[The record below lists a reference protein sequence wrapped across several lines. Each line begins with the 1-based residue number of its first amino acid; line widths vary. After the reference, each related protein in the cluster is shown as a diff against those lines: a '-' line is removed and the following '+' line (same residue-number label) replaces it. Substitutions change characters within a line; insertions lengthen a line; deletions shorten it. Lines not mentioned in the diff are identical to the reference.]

1 MGVDGNADS
10 GAMRSPPVRSVSPLQ
25 RRLVGLALAV
35 LVLIVIST
43 AAVGVRTQR
52 RLSQVEARLG
62 RAEQIEL
69 VVEGAADPTT
79 RSARLI
85 AATPGVSLDVVVL
98 GDGTAL
104 VWRSR
109 LPDAPPQRSYFLWAV
124 VAGRPML
131 IGPLDPAGKPQV
143 VNVPAS
149 ASGLLATEEAATGP
163 PQGTRIVVSG
173 PLSGPA

>member
-1 MGVDGNADS
+1 MDVDGNAG
-10 GAMRSPPVRSVSPLQ
+10 GAIRFRPVRSVSPLQ
-25 RRLVGLALAV
+25 RRLVSLALAV
-35 LVLIVIST
+35 LVLIVVST
-43 AAVGVRTQR
+43 AALGVRSQR
-52 RLSQVEARLG
+52 RLSSVEARLG

-69 VVEGAADPTT
+69 LVERAADPTT
-79 RSARLI
+79 RIVHLI
-85 AATPGVSLDVVVL
+85 AANPGVSLDVVVL

-109 LPDAPPQRSYFLWAV
+109 LPDAPPQRAYFLWAL

-131 IGPLDPAGKPQV
+131 IGPLDPTGKPQV
-143 VNVPAS
+143 VNVPSS
-149 ASGLLATEEAATGP
+149 ASGLLATDEAASGA